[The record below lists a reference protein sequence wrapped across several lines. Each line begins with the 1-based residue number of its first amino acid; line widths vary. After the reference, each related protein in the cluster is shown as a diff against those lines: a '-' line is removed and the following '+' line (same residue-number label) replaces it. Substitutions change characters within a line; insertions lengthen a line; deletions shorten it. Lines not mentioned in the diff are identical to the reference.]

1 MDFGNFPDGMYFA
14 IGKHLHKK
22 EDAEY
27 IQNYRPISLVSVLRI
42 GGKVIYTRLFFFN
55 KKVIFLQK
63 LKMVSDLENQRAI
76 RDFLEP
82 IQMAISEKITLLVI
96 LFELPKAYDELDH
109 KIMLS

>member
-42 GGKVIYTRLFFFN
+42 GGKVIYTRLFF
-55 KKVIFLQK
+55 L
-63 LKMVSDLENQRAI
+63 
-76 RDFLEP
+76 
-82 IQMAISEKITLLVI
+82 
-96 LFELPKAYDELDH
+96 
-109 KIMLS
+109 